1 MELLIKDRL
10 YIPGFLPKD
19 NNFKN
24 FNLKKGILKKIE
36 ISEEERKN
44 VDLKQNKE
52 TNRIEWDVEKD
63 TPLIVDFSSE
73 EIEYMKSS
81 CEKIADEQLPDDM
94 WSTVEKVYDSTSK

>member
-24 FNLKKGILKKIE
+24 FNLKKEILKKIE

>member
-10 YIPGFLPKD
+10 YIPGFLPKE

-24 FNLKKGILKKIE
+24 FNLKKEILKKIE
-36 ISEEERKN
+36 ISDEERKN
-44 VDLKQNKE
+44 VNLRQNEE
-52 TNRIEWDVEKD
+52 TDRIEWDVDKD